1 MYLVHHTA
9 CSAYGTCTS
18 GFTAVHAV
26 YICTYIRTYAQQSN
40 CVDLLHC
47 DRKYYVQTSENLYNI
62 TEVHATSGRKCLN
75 FQQHRLTQST

>member
-47 DRKYYVQTSENLYNI
+47 DRKCYVQTSEICILLQKYMQLVDVN
-62 TEVHATSGRKCLN
+62 V
-75 FQQHRLTQST
+75 